1 MEITREMLRHFENF
15 AAEDSAVY
23 HVTPDG
29 SLETLYLSQNVPAL
43 LDLSREEYL
52 KITQRDAMDLTLP
65 ADRPGL
71 RKATADC
78 LRTGKPFNY
87 YYRVFHNKK
96 GFEWVHVHAHVC
108 GTLEGSPL
116 ILALF
121 ANMTTEGG
129 IYQQILDA
137 SDRKTLVIDRDSFE
151 ILYANDPA
159 AADEAGSVR
168 SLLDQKCHAF
178 LHGLDSPCA
187 NCLITSQQSEKCS
200 EDVRFDGQTG
210 KWERLT
216 RRFISWCGH
225 KALLVYIKD
234 ITAEKT
240 SELET
245 ERYRQMYADAT
256 QEARLIVWNYVAE
269 KHQVQML
276 WDGYT
281 KEVCE
286 KLDVPRVIDN
296 VPESLARFVDPRDRD
311 AFVSMYRDIDNGA
324 ANSSCEFR
332 FKLPSMDQPQCERAV
347 TSVICDGD
355 GRRLGVYCFGQ
366 NITTQK
372 QEEEKYR
379 LAFEELGKNHLYS
392 LGTYRLNLTKDSCVQ
407 EDNPTAAARRLWQ
420 SGPVDDFFRKISELV
435 DDEAV
440 KAEYFRKF
448 NRQALLDAFSKGTE
462 RVSLE
467 YPSVWAHGERHWR
480 EGLLF
485 MMRNPRTGDVEAVT
499 YAMDIDARK
508 RGELVLQKLI
518 HDNFD
523 YIGIIH
529 PDKKT
534 FEFVSRRSWIEFG
547 EIGAQLEYEKL
558 LRICARDD
566 ERRERAGIF

>member
-1 MEITREMLRHFENF
+1 LRRSLHRIRRFIRC
-15 AAEDSAVY
+15 
-23 HVTPDG
+23 TPDG

-216 RRFISWCGH
+216 RRFISG
-225 KALLVYIKD
+225 AATTLILVY
-234 ITAEKT
+234 TART
-240 SELET
+240 S
-245 ERYRQMYADAT
+245 
-256 QEARLIVWNYVAE
+256 
-269 KHQVQML
+269 
-276 WDGYT
+276 
-281 KEVCE
+281 
-286 KLDVPRVIDN
+286 PR
-296 VPESLARFVDPRDRD
+296 
-311 AFVSMYRDIDNGA
+311 
-324 ANSSCEFR
+324 
-332 FKLPSMDQPQCERAV
+332 KK
-347 TSVICDGD
+347 
-355 GRRLGVYCFGQ
+355 RRC
-366 NITTQK
+366 
-372 QEEEKYR
+372 
-379 LAFEELGKNHLYS
+379 
-392 LGTYRLNLTKDSCVQ
+392 
-407 EDNPTAAARRLWQ
+407 
-420 SGPVDDFFRKISELV
+420 
-435 DDEAV
+435 
-440 KAEYFRKF
+440 
-448 NRQALLDAFSKGTE
+448 
-462 RVSLE
+462 
-467 YPSVWAHGERHWR
+467 
-480 EGLLF
+480 
-485 MMRNPRTGDVEAVT
+485 
-499 YAMDIDARK
+499 
-508 RGELVLQKLI
+508 
-518 HDNFD
+518 
-523 YIGIIH
+523 
-529 PDKKT
+529 
-534 FEFVSRRSWIEFG
+534 
-547 EIGAQLEYEKL
+547 
-558 LRICARDD
+558 
-566 ERRERAGIF
+566 